1 MAEALCTGYAPD
13 GGLFVPEELP
23 RISGATLASW
33 SSLDFPTLALELL
46 KLFVGDELPPEEL
59 KDVVHG
65 SYVNFSHKDIVPVI
79 PLAKDA
85 DPSRAVFVSELFH
98 GPTYC
103 FKDLGQ
109 QLLVRLLA
117 RFAERDK
124 QKKTFLV
131 STTGDTGPAAMRAV
145 ADAASDYLQI
155 VVFFPS
161 GQISE
166 LQRRQMTTASN
177 AKAKVATFEG
187 GGDDMDLPLKRLSSD
202 RAFVEKHGLCGINS
216 YNLGRPLAQ
225 LPHFFWSY
233 FRAVE
238 QLGAA
243 LQTSVEL
250 VIPGGALG
258 NTAAAFMA
266 KEMGLPVK
274 RLICGVNQNDITH
287 RTIARGEFHRHEC
300 MFKTLS
306 DAINIQVPYNMERIF
321 YYLTGEDSLLV
332 KSWMKQMDGTSQF
345 TLPEAWHQK
354 MQQIFASARID
365 DDAMCEAMRRSV
377 ADFGYLPCPHTAVAL
392 GAHFATPAD
401 VARVIFATASP
412 CKFQSSVTTAL
423 GQETWKSYEDSSNFP
438 PSARSLFTKE
448 ETAQKAQVFAS
459 WLGWP
464 TVFIATCL
472 ECLDVATASCDECL
486 SIEIGLAG
494 MDCTGI
500 HFSASPDA
508 SLILAAPGPGKR

>member
-1 MAEALCTGYAPD
+1 MRFCSTRGGAKGATLAEALCTGYAPD

-23 RISGATLASW
+23 RISETTFASW
-33 SSLDFPTLALELL
+33 ASLDFPALALELL
-46 KLFVGDELPPEEL
+46 TLFVGDELPPEEL
-59 KDVVHG
+59 ADVVHG

-79 PLAKDA
+79 RLAEA
-85 DPSRAVFVSELFH
+85 AVVAELFH

-166 LQRRQMTTASN
+166 LQRRQMTTAST

-225 LPHFFWSY
+225 LAHFFWSY

-238 QLGAA
+238 QLGFA
-243 LQTSVEL
+243 LGSPVDL

-266 KEMGLPVK
+266 KEMGLPVQ

-287 RTIARGEFHRHEC
+287 RTISKGEFHRHEC

-321 YYLTGEDSLLV
+321 YYLTGEDRLLV
-332 KSWMKQMDGTSQF
+332 KSWMEQMDCTSQL

-365 DDAMCEAMRRSV
+365 DDAMCEAMKRSV
-377 ADFGYLPCPHTAVAL
+377 AEFGYLPCPHTAVAL

-401 VARVIFATASP
+401 VPRVIFATASP

-423 GQETWKSYEDSSNFP
+423 GQETWKNYEDSSNFP
-438 PSARSLFTKE
+438 PSARSLFSKE
-448 ETAQKAQVFAS
+448 ETE
-459 WLGWP
+459 P
-464 TVFIATCL
+464 
-472 ECLDVATASCDECL
+472 ER
-486 SIEIGLAG
+486 
-494 MDCTGI
+494 
-500 HFSASPDA
+500 FSARDTLKNSQDA
-508 SLILAAPGPGKR
+508 WEFRLRKILGN